1 LPCKYITISIAT
13 YILTLFEFWRRRYF
27 KLKGARL
34 TAYHEQTRQPRAT
47 INLSKAV
54 KLINDRQTL
63 VENTVAGPGKTRR
76 KSGFSEDEEGYM
88 FVEEGFR
95 VKFANGEVID
105 FYADSSE
112 EKQGWLKILGE
123 TIGHVPDSRGWC
135 HLVLAREVKIKSE
148 REKKDMA
155 TEKLRVAQQQMRQQP
170 SAPHEGPTHTNGPK
184 SSTHRR
190 QPPPNP
196 TRRPVLPSQP
206 QVYR

>member
-1 LPCKYITISIAT
+1 M
-13 YILTLFEFWRRRYF
+13 
-27 KLKGARL
+27 KGARL

-63 VENTVAGPGKTRR
+63 VENTVTGPGKTRR

-95 VKFANGEVID
+95 IKFANGEVID

-112 EKQGWLKILGE
+112 DKQGWLKILGE

-135 HLVLAREVKIKSE
+135 QLVLAREGKARAE
-148 REKKDMA
+148 RERRDVA
-155 TEKLRVAQQQMRQQP
+155 ADKLRAAQQQMRGQQQQQQQQQQQP
-170 SAPHEGPTHTNGPK
+170 PPRVPVPPPQGGGRP
-184 SSTHRR
+184 SSPAQRR
-190 QPPPNP
+190 QPPPPPANAAAN
-196 TRRPVLPSQP
+196 RRSNANPSQL
-206 QVYR
+206 YR